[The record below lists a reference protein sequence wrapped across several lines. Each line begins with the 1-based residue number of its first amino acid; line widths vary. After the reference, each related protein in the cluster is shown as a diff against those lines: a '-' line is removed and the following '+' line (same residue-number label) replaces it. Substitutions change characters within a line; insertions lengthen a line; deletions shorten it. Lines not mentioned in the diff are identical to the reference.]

1 MIVRL
6 FRLAAAFLTLIAL
19 VACAVAPG
27 TGRTIFTGGMSE
39 EDEKAIGFEQHPKM
53 VQEFGGDYADQDLQA
68 YVSRVGQSLARKS
81 ELPNLTFT
89 FTVLDS
95 PIVNA
100 FALPGGY
107 VYVSRGLL
115 ALARTEAELASV
127 LGHEIGHVTARHSA
141 ERYGQSLAVGI
152 ASVGLGV
159 FAGDLASQAGQ
170 TLGTIALR
178 SYSRDQELESDTLGI
193 RYMARAGYDT
203 DAAASFLSKMYA
215 HSRLQAQLAGK
226 AEAADDFS
234 ILQTHPRTLD
244 RVKLAKKKA
253 AVQPVPEPVVGEDAY
268 LRAIDGLIY
277 GDNPAHG
284 VVRGLKFIHPP
295 LRFSFEVPPG
305 FRLANAPNY
314 VLAEG
319 PEGAFILFDRAPERY
334 RGPMTAYLR
343 DVWAESD
350 LENLERITVNNME
363 AATGRLRVTSRSG
376 ERDLRGLAIRYDE
389 NTIYRFLFVT
399 PVNKTARFAE
409 PFRRTT
415 YSFQRLSKREAAA
428 VKPQRIR
435 LHTVRP
441 GESAADIAEHM
452 SVESARL
459 EHLLVL
465 NGLSS
470 GREVK
475 PGDVMK
481 IISDD

>member
-1 MIVRL
+1 MIVTF
-6 FRLAAAFLTLIAL
+6 FRRIAVLLVLSVLA
-19 VACAVAPG
+19 ACAVAPG
-27 TGRTIFTGGMSE
+27 TGRTIFTGGLSQ

-53 VQEFGGDYADQDLQA
+53 VEEFGGDYADREVQA
-68 YVSRVGQSLARKS
+68 YVSRVGQKLARQS
-81 ELPNLTFT
+81 ELPNLSFT

-127 LGHEIGHVTARHSA
+127 LGHEIGHITARHSA
-141 ERYGQSLAVGI
+141 ERYGQSLAVGV
-152 ASVGLGV
+152 ASVGLRV
-159 FAGDLASQAGQ
+159 FGGDLASQAGQ
-170 TLGTIALR
+170 TLGTLALR

-226 AEAADDFS
+226 PEAADDFS

-253 AVQPVPEPVVGEDAY
+253 AVQPVAEPIVGENAY
-268 LRAIDGLIY
+268 LREIDGLVY
-277 GDNPAHG
+277 GDNPDQG

-295 LRFSFEVPPG
+295 LRISFEVPPG
-305 FRLANAPNY
+305 FRLVNAPSY
-314 VLAEG
+314 VLAKG
-319 PEGAFILFDRAPERY
+319 PDNTFILFDRAPELY
-334 RGPMTAYLR
+334 RGPMTTYLR

-350 LENLERITVNNME
+350 LENLERITVNKME
-363 AATGRLRVTSRSG
+363 AATGRLRVSSRSG
-376 ERDLRGLAIRYDE
+376 QRDLRGLAIRYDDD
-389 NTIYRFLFVT
+389 TIYRFLFVS
-399 PVNKTARFAE
+399 PANQTARYAD

-415 YSFQRLSKREAAA
+415 YSFRRLSKREAAA

-435 LHTVRP
+435 LHTVKS
-441 GESAADIAEHM
+441 GESAADIAERM

-470 GREVK
+470 AREVK
-475 PGDVMK
+475 AGDVLK
-481 IISDD
+481 IIAED

>member
-1 MIVRL
+1 MIVKC
-6 FRLAAAFLTLIAL
+6 FRLTAALLVLTLLA
-19 VACAVAPG
+19 ACAVAPG

-53 VQEFGGDYADQDLQA
+53 VQEFGGKYADQDVQA
-68 YVSRVGQSLARKS
+68 YVSRVGQKLAQQS

-127 LGHEIGHVTARHSA
+127 LGHEIGHITARHSA
-141 ERYGQSLAVGI
+141 ERYGQSVAVGI

-159 FAGDLASQAGQ
+159 LAGDLASQAGQ
-170 TLGTIALR
+170 SLGTLALR

-226 AEAADDFS
+226 PEAADDFS
-234 ILQTHPRTLD
+234 LLQTHPRTLD
-244 RVKLAKKKA
+244 RVKLAKKRA
-253 AVQPVPEPVVGEDAY
+253 AVQPVPEPIIGEDAY

-277 GDNPAHG
+277 GDNPDQG
-284 VVRGLKFIHPP
+284 VIRGLKFIHPP
-295 LRFSFEVPPG
+295 LRFSFEAPPG
-305 FRLANAPNY
+305 FRLANAPSH
-314 VLAEG
+314 VLAKG
-319 PEGAFILFDRAPERY
+319 PENTFFLFDRAPEQY
-334 RGPMTAYLR
+334 RGPMITYLR

-350 LENLERITVNNME
+350 LEDLERITVNGME
-363 AATGRLRVTSRSG
+363 AATGRLRATSRSG
-376 ERDLRGLAIRYDE
+376 EMDLRGLAIRYDE
-389 NTIYRFLFVT
+389 NTIYRFLFVS
-399 PVNKTARFAE
+399 PVNKTARYAE
-409 PFRRTT
+409 SFRRTT
-415 YSFQRLSKREAAA
+415 YSFKRLSQGEAAA
-428 VKPQRIR
+428 VRAERVR
-435 LHTVRP
+435 LHTVKP
-441 GESAADIAEHM
+441 GESAADIAERM
-452 SVESARL
+452 SVESAKL
-459 EHLLVL
+459 EHLLVI

-470 GREVK
+470 ARELE
-475 PGDVMK
+475 PGDVVK
-481 IISDD
+481 IITDD